1 MASLNDCELVV
12 QREVLFSRPL
22 VWAAMTV
29 PEHQNQWWGPDGFK
43 NEDVGMDFRVG
54 GAWTFVM
61 VAPDGTRFR
70 NRLVFK
76 GISPPTHMVLDHG
89 DGERVWFET
98 NIDPQEMTNGKLVT
112 IRQTFP
118 SKEALTEVV
127 EKYGAVEGG
136 NQHLAK
142 LEAYLGQ
149 ILSCDEPP
157 LIDFKGN

>member
-43 NEDVGMDFRVG
+43 NEDVRMDFRVG

-76 GISPPTHMVLDHG
+76 GISPPTHMVLDHATANAFG
-89 DGERVWFET
+89 LKPT
-98 NIDPQEMTNGKLVT
+98 ST
-112 IRQTFP
+112 
-118 SKEALTEVV
+118 SK
-127 EKYGAVEGG
+127 K
-136 NQHLAK
+136 
-142 LEAYLGQ
+142 
-149 ILSCDEPP
+149 
-157 LIDFKGN
+157 

>member
-1 MASLNDCELVV
+1 
-12 QREVLFSRPL
+12 
-22 VWAAMTV
+22 
-29 PEHQNQWWGPDGFK
+29 
-43 NEDVGMDFRVG
+43 
-54 GAWTFVM
+54 
-61 VAPDGTRFR
+61 
-70 NRLVFK
+70 
-76 GISPPTHMVLDHG
+76 
-89 DGERVWFET
+89 
-98 NIDPQEMTNGKLVT
+98 MTNGKLVT